1 MTTTLQVRMDA
12 SLRKEAEA
20 VFKEIGVDATT
31 AVRMFYSKVVR
42 TKSIPF
48 ELNVEKD
55 QAQAHLE
62 DLLLEGLDSP
72 ATAFED
78 GWAKKIMHRVET
90 TLKEEKKAKA
100 HA

>member
-12 SLRKEAEA
+12 SLRKDAEA

-31 AVRMFYSKVVR
+31 AVRMFFSKVVR

-48 ELNVEKD
+48 DLNVEKD

-62 DLLLEGLDSP
+62 DLLLEGLDSSVTP
-72 ATAFED
+72 FED
-78 GWAKKIMHRVET
+78 GFAKKIMHRVEAK
-90 TLKEEKKAKA
+90 LKGEKKAKA

>member
-1 MTTTLQVRMDA
+1 MDA

-31 AVRMFYSKVVR
+31 AVRMFYAKVVR

-48 ELNVEKD
+48 ELNIEKE

-62 DLLLEGLDSP
+62 NLLLEGLDSP
-72 ATAFED
+72 ATPFED
-78 GWAKKIMHRVET
+78 GWAKQIMTRVAAK
-90 TLKEEKKAKA
+90 LKEQKKARV

>member
-1 MTTTLQVRMDA
+1 MDA

-48 ELNVEKD
+48 DLNLNQEKGKPKELES
-55 QAQAHLE
+55 
-62 DLLLEGLDSP
+62 LLLEAIDSP
-72 ATAFED
+72 GAPFEANWVD
-78 GWAKKIMHRVET
+78 EMKKRVRGRLAAK
-90 TLKEEKKAKA
+90 KKAKA
-100 HA
+100 RA

>member
-55 QAQAHLE
+55 QAKAHLD
-62 DLLLEGLDSP
+62 DLLIEGLDSP
-72 ATAFED
+72 ATPFEE
-78 GWAKKIMHRVET
+78 GWGKNIMSRVEA
-90 TLKEEKKAKA
+90 KMKGQKKTKA